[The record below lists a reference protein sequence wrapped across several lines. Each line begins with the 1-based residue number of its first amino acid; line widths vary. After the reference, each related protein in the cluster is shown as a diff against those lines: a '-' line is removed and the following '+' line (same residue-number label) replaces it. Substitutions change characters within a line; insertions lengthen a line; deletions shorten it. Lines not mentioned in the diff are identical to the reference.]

1 MFNLTIDPAV
11 LAGIVAG
18 ILALAFDWMPK
29 LAPWYDAL
37 SEHKTKQL
45 LGVLLAATVGV
56 IFAGLCQGFFINP
69 NYTCAQQ
76 SLSELCLLALS
87 VLTANQSAH
96 ALFKP
101 IKK

>member
-37 SEHKTKQL
+37 SELKKNSW
-45 LGVLLAATVGV
+45 A
-56 IFAGLCQGFFINP
+56 F
-69 NYTCAQQ
+69 
-76 SLSELCLLALS
+76 CLPQPW
-87 VLTANQSAH
+87 V
-96 ALFKP
+96 
-101 IKK
+101 